1 MLYWSSK
8 MYLDADISVK
18 KKRYQK
24 LLEKNKP
31 TRPLYC
37 ITLPVNGENIME
49 IYSSVPGGG
58 VPMAVIIL
66 GVFKW
71 IGIILLCILGLM
83 LLLCLAVLLI
93 PIRYQLS
100 AVWQEEHRVKGSVS
114 WLLHLIH
121 LSFDTDRN
129 QRVCIRIFGI
139 PVNGRFHTKK
149 KKFQKRRK
157 VKQKRK
163 ASGST
168 KVPERIRIPCKG
180 RFLTKLPI

>member
-1 MLYWSSK
+1 
-8 MYLDADISVK
+8 
-18 KKRYQK
+18 
-24 LLEKNKP
+24 
-31 TRPLYC
+31 
-37 ITLPVNGENIME
+37 
-49 IYSSVPGGG
+49 
-58 VPMAVIIL
+58 MAVIIL

-168 KVPERIRIPCKG
+168 KVQRKEGVSPAKVQKAVESSTTTERSRRGEDGGFIRLHTAADNGQSEKV
-180 RFLTKLPI
+180 FLVNRRLIR